1 MMPTE
6 TSLVCWKCGA
16 SLQALSLP
24 LRRLEVCP
32 ECDSELH
39 VCRMCLFYDPNV
51 IDQCTEE
58 GPEEVRDKERANF
71 CDYYKPR
78 PEAYQ
83 ARDLSRSATAKDK
96 LNDLFDQSS
105 GGDLETDE
113 SPDAARKRLD
123 DLFE

>member
-1 MMPTE
+1 MTNLPG
-6 TSLVCWKCGA
+6 LVCWNCGT

-39 VCRMCLFYDPNV
+39 VCRLCSFYDPNS

-58 GPEEVRDKERANF
+58 DAEEVRDKERANF

-78 PEAYQ
+78 AGAYHARESAEASV
-83 ARDLSRSATAKDK
+83 ARSELNALFGQPSQDSADQSADSSHQELK
-96 LNDLFDQSS
+96 DLF
-105 GGDLETDE
+105 
-113 SPDAARKRLD
+113 R
-123 DLFE
+123 